1 MAYCSILYTALFFT
15 WIMGKTFEHILRHL
29 NYILNILCA
38 PTILHKFILN
48 SKIIK
53 DGSIYE
59 WNYYCRIAKWVSL
72 CFVRHVLC
80 VRSLQLITCCH
91 ALFVSLLKFYIRSQ
105 MSVLSYIHNLFR
117 LSWIRFC
124 DVLVDWSSDSGAAVD
139 SSSCGL
145 VRRVCSI
152 GPSPLKPGTRD
163 HLL

>member
-1 MAYCSILYTALFFT
+1 MAYCSILYK
-15 WIMGKTFEHILRHL
+15 KTFEHILRHL

-38 PTILHKFILN
+38 PTISHKIILN

-72 CFVRHVLC
+72 CFVRHVIC
-80 VRSLQLITCCH
+80 VRSLKWVYLLQKITCFH

-117 LSWIRFC
+117 LSWCFSWIRSC

-145 VRRVCSI
+145 VRRVYSI
-152 GPSPLKPGTRD
+152 GPSHYKTRR
-163 HLL
+163 